1 MKKFLITLFIIAFL
15 VGGALLGAHI
25 YRANKKNSNPVDVY
39 GVSNWLGNYY
49 DMEQSL
55 SGTIVLSDEQ
65 TVYIERDK
73 IINDIHATP
82 GDAVK
87 VGDVLIEY
95 DTTQEQLK
103 LNSMMAELA
112 EQLKLNSMMA
122 ELAVTETNLKLANNQ
137 LVKLQNITS
146 IPDDSEIP
154 KTPAE
159 LALEAAEEELTNASA
174 SVNEIQFK
182 IDAIKPVNDD
192 YYKDYIDAVNAYDL
206 VNYKR
211 YIAKKELYEFQG
223 KEMDEEEPTEVATE
237 QSTEGSEEE
246 IVTEATTEELSDESK
261 EAVLSFRYND
271 LEKAC
276 KDAEK
281 AKNEAQDNYN
291 ETNDEYQKLLKQ
303 MDDAKAVETEAQKK
317 YDEASEAQQKEYEEQ
332 LENPTPVYTESELKR
347 AIRLKNE
354 EIKDLKLSIDNQN
367 LAIKR
372 QQKEEIKDLKLSID
386 NQNLAIKRQQKEISK
401 GTVVAELD
409 GIIQSVDISEESIA
423 GGSPAIVISA
433 EGAYSARVSVDEFS
447 LDEMEIGEEVSILSY
462 DTGSTYYGKVSKK
475 SEAPSNDG
483 YSYYEYTASSYP
495 VTIVIEGGEDLSEG
509 MWVEVTRN
517 SDVSWGEKSNEIVL
531 PLAFCKK
538 EKGSY
543 YVMKREG
550 DRLKKQ
556 YISTGKIY
564 WGQYIVVK
572 SGLKPDDF
580 IAFPYA
586 KDAVEGKVCKEADI
600 SDLYGY

>member
-55 SGTIVLSDEQ
+55 SGTVVLSDEQ

-87 VGDVLIEY
+87 IGDVLIEY
-95 DTTQEQLK
+95 DMTQ
-103 LNSMMAELA
+103 

-122 ELAVTETNLKLANNQ
+122 ELAVTETNLRLANNQ
-137 LVKLQNITS
+137 LVKLQNITP
-146 IPDDSEIP
+146 IPDGSEIP
-154 KTPAE
+154 KTQAE
-159 LALEAAEEELTNASA
+159 LDLEKAEEELGNANDA
-174 SVNEIQFK
+174 VDEIQYKINVIVPADEKYAEEYYRILGTYNEI
-182 IDAIKPVNDD
+182 
-192 YYKDYIDAVNAYDL
+192 
-206 VNYKR
+206 NYKR
-211 YIAKKELYEFQG
+211 YEAKKALYDFQG
-223 KEMDEEEPTEVATE
+223 KDMDEEEPTEKPTE
-237 QSTEGSEEE
+237 EPTEEKNEEGNTE
-246 IVTEATTEELSDESK
+246 IPTEASTEELSDEAK
-261 EAVLSFRYND
+261 EAVLSSRYND
-271 LEKAC
+271 LVDSCKETKA
-276 KDAEK
+276 KLESAEK
-281 AKNEAQDNYN
+281 LFK
-291 ETNDEYQKLLKQ
+291 ETDDEYQDLLNQ
-303 MDDAKAVETEAQKK
+303 IESAKSTQEAAQKK
-317 YDEASEAQQKEYEEQ
+317 YDEAFEAQQKEYEEQ

-354 EIKDLKLSIDNQN
+354 DIKDLNLSIANQN

-372 QQKEEIKDLKLSID
+372 QQNVI
-386 NQNLAIKRQQKEISK
+386 AK
-401 GTVVAELD
+401 GTVVSELD
-409 GIIQSVDISEESIA
+409 GIIQTVDISEESIA
-423 GGSPAIVISA
+423 GGQPAIVISA
-433 EGAYSARVSVDEFS
+433 EGSYSARVSVDEFS

-600 SDLYGY
+600 SDLYDY

>member
-55 SGTIVLSDEQ
+55 SGTVVLSDEQ

-87 VGDVLIEY
+87 IGDVLIEY
-95 DTTQEQLK
+95 DMTQ
-103 LNSMMAELA
+103 

-122 ELAVTETNLKLANNQ
+122 ELAVTETNLRLANNQ
-137 LVKLQNITS
+137 LVKLQNITP
-146 IPDDSEIP
+146 IPDGSEVP
-154 KTPAE
+154 KTEKELAVESAQAE
-159 LALEAAEEELTNASA
+159 LDKAQEAAVQPAINEADAEATALERQDVMNSMEKTFY
-174 SVNEIQFK
+174 QCRT
-182 IDAIKPVNDD
+182 DR
-192 YYKDYIDAVNAYDL
+192 YKTKKAY
-206 VNYKR
+206 
-211 YIAKKELYEFQG
+211 YEFMG
-223 KEMDEEEPTEVATE
+223 MEMDEEDPDKKENEDPTEE
-237 QSTEGSEEE
+237 N
-246 IVTEATTEELSDESK
+246 TEATTELSTAEMTEKERLTKETELKTRFDVADEAYDKALTDYENASK
-261 EAVLSFRYND
+261 AYEEAENAYL
-271 LEKAC
+271 
-276 KDAEK
+276 
-281 AKNEAQDNYN
+281 
-291 ETNDEYQKLLKQ
+291 
-303 MDDAKAVETEAQKK
+303 DAKKKLEDANAAVAAAQKK
-317 YDEASEAQQKEYEEQ
+317 YDEAFEAQQKEYEEQ

-354 EIKDLKLSIDNQN
+354 DIKDLNLSIANQN

-372 QQKEEIKDLKLSID
+372 QQNVI
-386 NQNLAIKRQQKEISK
+386 AK
-401 GTVVAELD
+401 GTVVSELD
-409 GIIQSVDISEESIA
+409 GIIQTVDISEESIA
-423 GGSPAIVISA
+423 GGQPAIVISA
-433 EGAYSARVSVDEFS
+433 EGSYSARVSVDEFS

-550 DRLKKQ
+550 YRLKKQ

>member
-1 MKKFLITLFIIAFL
+1 MKKFLIALFIIAFL

-55 SGTIVLSDEQ
+55 SGTVVLSDEQ

-87 VGDVLIEY
+87 IGDVLIEY
-95 DTTQEQLK
+95 DMTQEQLK
-103 LNSMMAELA
+103 LNSMMAELT
-112 EQLKLNSMMA
+112 
-122 ELAVTETNLKLANNQ
+122 VTETNLRLANNQ
-137 LVKLQNITS
+137 LVKLQNITP

-182 IDAIKPVNDD
+182 IEAIEPVNKD
-192 YYKDYIDAVNAYDL
+192 YYKDYNDALDTYNK

-223 KEMDEEEPTEVATE
+223 KEMDEEEPSEIPTEQATE
-237 QSTEGSEEE
+237 DVNGEE
-246 IVTEATTEELSDESK
+246 VTEATTEELSDEAK
-261 EAVLSFRYND
+261 EAVLSSRYND
-271 LEKAC
+271 LEISC
-276 KDAEK
+276 KEAEN
-281 AKNEAQDNYN
+281 AKKEAQDKYN
-291 ETNDEYQKLLKQ
+291 EANDEYQKLLKQ

-317 YDEASEAQQKEYEEQ
+317 RDEAFEAQQKEYEEQ

-354 EIKDLKLSIDNQN
+354 DIKDLNLSIANQN

-372 QQKEEIKDLKLSID
+372 QQNVI
-386 NQNLAIKRQQKEISK
+386 AK
-401 GTVVAELD
+401 GTVVSELD
-409 GIIQSVDISEESIA
+409 GIIQTVDISEESIA
-423 GGSPAIVISA
+423 GGQPAIVISA
-433 EGAYSARVSVDEFS
+433 EGSYSARVSVDEFS

-517 SDVSWGEKSNEIVL
+517 SDVSWSEKSNEIVL

>member
-55 SGTIVLSDEQ
+55 SGTVVLSDEQ

-87 VGDVLIEY
+87 IGDVLIEY
-95 DTTQEQLK
+95 DMTQ
-103 LNSMMAELA
+103 

-122 ELAVTETNLKLANNQ
+122 ELAVTETNLRLANNQ
-137 LVKLQNITS
+137 LVKLQNITP
-146 IPDDSEIP
+146 IPDGSEVP
-154 KTPAE
+154 KTQAE
-159 LALEAAEEELTNASA
+159 LNLEKANEELVNANDAVDEIQYKINVIVSA
-174 SVNEIQFK
+174 DEEYAKEYYRILGTYNEI
-182 IDAIKPVNDD
+182 
-192 YYKDYIDAVNAYDL
+192 
-206 VNYKR
+206 NYKR
-211 YIAKKELYEFQG
+211 YEAKKALYDFQG
-223 KEMDEEEPTEVATE
+223 KEMDEEEPTEKPTE
-237 QSTEGSEEE
+237 EPTEEQNEEGNTE
-246 IVTEATTEELSDESK
+246 VPTEASTEELSDEAK
-261 EAVLSFRYND
+261 EAVLSDRYSY
-271 LEKAC
+271 LEESC
-276 KDAEK
+276 KETKDELKRAE
-281 AKNEAQDNYN
+281 NLFN
-291 ETNDEYQKLLKQ
+291 ETDDEYQDLLKQ
-303 MDDAKAVETEAQKK
+303 IESAKSTQAEAQKK

-354 EIKDLKLSIDNQN
+354 DIKDLNLSI
-367 LAIKR
+367 A
-372 QQKEEIKDLKLSID
+372 

>member
-1 MKKFLITLFIIAFL
+1 MKKFLLTLFIIAFL

-25 YRANKKNSNPVDVY
+25 YRTNKKNSNPVDVY

-55 SGTIVLSDEQ
+55 SGTVVLSDEQ

-87 VGDVLIEY
+87 IGDVLIEY
-95 DTTQEQLK
+95 DMTQ
-103 LNSMMAELA
+103 

-122 ELAVTETNLKLANNQ
+122 ELAVTETNLRLANNQ
-137 LVKLQNITS
+137 LVKLQNITP
-146 IPDDSEIP
+146 IPDGSEVP
-154 KTPAE
+154 KTEKELAVEAAQAE
-159 LALEAAEEELTNASA
+159 LDKAQEAADEPAINVATAKTTADDCTKKRADKEDKLNECKDELDQAQKA
-174 SVNEIQFK
+174 LDIFDGK
-182 IDAIKPVNDD
+182 IS
-192 YYKDYIDAVNAYDL
+192 
-206 VNYKR
+206 
-211 YIAKKELYEFQG
+211 
-223 KEMDEEEPTEVATE
+223 DEEEHVGED
-237 QSTEGSEEE
+237 EEE
-246 IVTEATTEELSDESK
+246 KEKSIYDPDKPLDEMNDDEKQRYKIKLDTLYENALK
-261 EAVLSFRYND
+261 EYND
-271 LEKAC
+271 ADEEFLAADKEFLNAQNAYVEADKIYQ
-276 KDAEK
+276 DA
-281 AKNEAQDNYN
+281 
-291 ETNDEYQKLLKQ
+291 LL
-303 MDDAKAVETEAQKK
+303 AIENAQKK
-317 YDEASEAQQKEYEEQ
+317 YDEAFEAQQKEYEEQ

-354 EIKDLKLSIDNQN
+354 DIKDLNLSIANQN

-372 QQKEEIKDLKLSID
+372 QQNVI
-386 NQNLAIKRQQKEISK
+386 AK
-401 GTVVAELD
+401 GTVVSELD
-409 GIIQSVDISEESIA
+409 GIIQTVDISEESIA
-423 GGSPAIVISA
+423 GGQPAIVISA
-433 EGAYSARVSVDEFS
+433 EGSYSARVSVDEFS

>member
-1 MKKFLITLFIIAFL
+1 MHDYLRAIGFSSIHNKKDMEHLVQLVLARPDSEFDAPRCGQMAAFGEKTREFLPHTGIAVRGEIDDSGRFMYEYDFPYITGQQLSLVHDISLEKMADREDYTGVGYDVTSYGVSLVFHMNRLRDYTDSIAFL
-15 VGGALLGAHI
+15 RENQSRDGETVVMEHLPIALSALSISGTVLLPLERRQKKEDVGGGDERSRMIAAARRGDQSAIENLTLEDIDMYALI
-25 YRANKKNSNPVDVY
+25 
-39 GVSNWLGNYY
+39 
-49 DMEQSL
+49 
-55 SGTIVLSDEQ
+55 
-65 TVYIERDK
+65 
-73 IINDIHATP
+73 
-82 GDAVK
+82 
-87 VGDVLIEY
+87 
-95 DTTQEQLK
+95 
-103 LNSMMAELA
+103 
-112 EQLKLNSMMA
+112 
-122 ELAVTETNLKLANNQ
+122 
-137 LVKLQNITS
+137 
-146 IPDDSEIP
+146 
-154 KTPAE
+154 
-159 LALEAAEEELTNASA
+159 
-174 SVNEIQFK
+174 
-182 IDAIKPVNDD
+182 
-192 YYKDYIDAVNAYDL
+192 
-206 VNYKR
+206 
-211 YIAKKELYEFQG
+211 
-223 KEMDEEEPTEVATE
+223 
-237 QSTEGSEEE
+237 
-246 IVTEATTEELSDESK
+246 SK
-261 EAVLSFRYND
+261 
-271 LEKAC
+271 
-276 KDAEK
+276 
-281 AKNEAQDNYN
+281 
-291 ETNDEYQKLLKQ
+291 
-303 MDDAKAVETEAQKK
+303 
-317 YDEASEAQQKEYEEQ
+317 
-332 LENPTPVYTESELKR
+332 
-347 AIRLKNE
+347 RLKNE
-354 EIKDLKLSIDNQN
+354 DIKDLNLSIANQN

-372 QQKEEIKDLKLSID
+372 QQNVI
-386 NQNLAIKRQQKEISK
+386 AK
-401 GTVVAELD
+401 GTVVSELD
-409 GIIQSVDISEESIA
+409 GIIQTVDISEESIA
-423 GGSPAIVISA
+423 GGQPAIVISA
-433 EGAYSARVSVDEFS
+433 EGSYSARVSVDEFS

>member
-55 SGTIVLSDEQ
+55 SGTVVLSDEQ

-87 VGDVLIEY
+87 IGDVLIEY
-95 DTTQEQLK
+95 DMTQ
-103 LNSMMAELA
+103 

-137 LVKLQNITS
+137 LVKLQNITP

-303 MDDAKAVETEAQKK
+303 MDDAKVVETEAQKK

-347 AIRLKNE
+347 AIRLKN
-354 EIKDLKLSIDNQN
+354 
-367 LAIKR
+367 
-372 QQKEEIKDLKLSID
+372 EEIKDLKLSID

>member
-55 SGTIVLSDEQ
+55 SGTVVLNDEQ

-87 VGDVLIEY
+87 IGDVLIEY
-95 DTTQEQLK
+95 DMTQ
-103 LNSMMAELA
+103 

-122 ELAVTETNLKLANNQ
+122 ELAVTETNLRLANNQ
-137 LVKLQNITS
+137 LVKLQNITP
-146 IPDDSEIP
+146 IPDGSEVP
-154 KTPAE
+154 KTEKELAVEAAQAE
-159 LALEAAEEELTNASA
+159 LDKAQEAADDPAYKAALAKGTADQSAESRTEAENTLNECKVELDKAQKALDIFNGKIPPENDPSEEGNEEKEKSIYDPEKPLDEMNDDEKHDYQIKLEA
-174 SVNEIQFK
+174 
-182 IDAIKPVNDD
+182 
-192 YYKDYIDAVNAYDL
+192 
-206 VNYKR
+206 
-211 YIAKKELYEFQG
+211 LYENAL
-223 KEMDEEEPTEVATE
+223 KN
-237 QSTEGSEEE
+237 
-246 IVTEATTEELSDESK
+246 
-261 EAVLSFRYND
+261 YND
-271 LEKAC
+271 ADEVFLEADSKFQ
-276 KDAEK
+276 
-281 AKNEAQDNYN
+281 EAQKAYVEADKI
-291 ETNDEYQKLLKQ
+291 YQ
-303 MDDAKAVETEAQKK
+303 DALSAIENAQKK
-317 YDEASEAQQKEYEEQ
+317 YDEAFEAQQKEYEEQ

-354 EIKDLKLSIDNQN
+354 DIKDLNLSIANQN

-372 QQKEEIKDLKLSID
+372 QQNVI
-386 NQNLAIKRQQKEISK
+386 AK
-401 GTVVAELD
+401 GTVVSELD
-409 GIIQSVDISEESIA
+409 GIIQTVDISEESIA
-423 GGSPAIVISA
+423 GGQPAIVISA
-433 EGAYSARVSVDEFS
+433 EGSYSARVSVDEFS

-517 SDVSWGEKSNEIVL
+517 SDVSWDEKSNEIVL

-538 EKGSY
+538 EKESY

-600 SDLYGY
+600 SDLYDY

>member
-55 SGTIVLSDEQ
+55 SGTVVLSDEQ

-87 VGDVLIEY
+87 IGDVLIEY
-95 DTTQEQLK
+95 DMTQ
-103 LNSMMAELA
+103 

-122 ELAVTETNLKLANNQ
+122 ELAVTETNLRLANNQ
-137 LVKLQNITS
+137 LVKLQNITP
-146 IPDDSEIP
+146 IPDGSEVP
-154 KTPAE
+154 KTEKELAVEAAQAE
-159 LALEAAEEELTNASA
+159 LDKAQEAAVQPAIDEATAGTTLEDKTNNLKLAAKDYDESNIKRYNALKAYNDFMGLPTDEKEPEPINPELNPKKQDDEPSEESTEVPTEEPSEEYQEGYSQGYYEGIKSSTEND
-174 SVNEIQFK
+174 FK
-182 IDAIKPVNDD
+182 EKETVYIKAEQE
-192 YYKDYIDAVNAYDL
+192 YIDAKTDYLQAENALDAA
-206 VNYKR
+206 N
-211 YIAKKELYEFQG
+211 AA
-223 KEMDEEEPTEVATE
+223 VA
-237 QSTEGSEEE
+237 
-246 IVTEATTEELSDESK
+246 A
-261 EAVLSFRYND
+261 
-271 LEKAC
+271 
-276 KDAEK
+276 
-281 AKNEAQDNYN
+281 
-291 ETNDEYQKLLKQ
+291 
-303 MDDAKAVETEAQKK
+303 AQKK
-317 YDEASEAQQKEYEEQ
+317 YDEAFEAQQKEYEEQ

-354 EIKDLKLSIDNQN
+354 DIKDLNLSIANQN

-372 QQKEEIKDLKLSID
+372 QQNVI
-386 NQNLAIKRQQKEISK
+386 AK
-401 GTVVAELD
+401 GTVVSELD
-409 GIIQSVDISEESIA
+409 GIIQTVDISEESIA
-423 GGSPAIVISA
+423 GGQPAIVISS
-433 EGAYSARVSVDEFS
+433 EGSYSARVSVDEFS

>member
-25 YRANKKNSNPVDVY
+25 YRTNKKNSNPVDVY

-55 SGTIVLSDEQ
+55 SGTVVLSDEQ

-112 EQLKLNSMMA
+112 
-122 ELAVTETNLKLANNQ
+122 VTETNLKLANNQ
-137 LVKLQNITS
+137 LVKLQNITP

-159 LALEAAEEELTNASA
+159 LALEAAEEELEAAEEKAVQPAIDEADAEATA
-174 SVNEIQFK
+174 NECLENRDKAEKYLSECKAELDKAQKAIDIFNGK
-182 IDAIKPVNDD
+182 IP
-192 YYKDYIDAVNAYDL
+192 
-206 VNYKR
+206 
-211 YIAKKELYEFQG
+211 
-223 KEMDEEEPTEVATE
+223 EEEP
-237 QSTEGSEEE
+237 SEEE
-246 IVTEATTEELSDESK
+246 PSEEGEKTEEKSIYDPDKPLDEMSDEEKHDYEIRLNTLFESAKQKYDKADKDFLDFDSK
-261 EAVLSFRYND
+261 FQTAQ
-271 LEKAC
+271 KAYT
-276 KDAEK
+276 D
-281 AKNEAQDNYN
+281 
-291 ETNDEYQKLLKQ
+291 
-303 MDDAKAVETEAQKK
+303 AQKK
-317 YDEASEAQQKEYEEQ
+317 LEDANAAVEAARKKRDEAFEAQQKEYEEQ

-354 EIKDLKLSIDNQN
+354 DIKDLNLSIANQN

-372 QQKEEIKDLKLSID
+372 QQNVI
-386 NQNLAIKRQQKEISK
+386 AK
-401 GTVVAELD
+401 GTVVSELD
-409 GIIQSVDISEESIA
+409 GIIQTVDISEESIA
-423 GGSPAIVISA
+423 GGQPAIVISA
-433 EGAYSARVSVDEFS
+433 EGSYSARVSVDEFS

>member
-55 SGTIVLSDEQ
+55 SGTVVLSDEQ

-87 VGDVLIEY
+87 IGDVLIEY
-95 DTTQEQLK
+95 DMTQ
-103 LNSMMAELA
+103 

-122 ELAVTETNLKLANNQ
+122 ELAVTETNLRLANNQ
-137 LVKLQNITS
+137 LVKLQNITP
-146 IPDDSEIP
+146 IPDGSEVP
-154 KTPAE
+154 KTEKELAVEAAQAE
-159 LALEAAEEELTNASA
+159 LDKAKDAADDPAYKAALAKGTADDSAESRTKAENTLNECKVELDKAQKALDIFNGKIPPENDPSEEGNEEKEKSIYDPEKPLDEMNDDEKHDYQIKLEALYENALK
-174 SVNEIQFK
+174 NYN
-182 IDAIKPVNDD
+182 DADEKFLAADKEFLN
-192 YYKDYIDAVNAYDL
+192 AQNAY
-206 VNYKR
+206 V
-211 YIAKKELYEFQG
+211 
-223 KEMDEEEPTEVATE
+223 
-237 QSTEGSEEE
+237 
-246 IVTEATTEELSDESK
+246 EADK
-261 EAVLSFRYND
+261 IYQ
-271 LEKAC
+271 
-276 KDAEK
+276 DA
-281 AKNEAQDNYN
+281 
-291 ETNDEYQKLLKQ
+291 LL
-303 MDDAKAVETEAQKK
+303 AIENAQKK
-317 YDEASEAQQKEYEEQ
+317 YDEAFEAQQKEYEEQ

-354 EIKDLKLSIDNQN
+354 DIKDLNLSIANQN

-372 QQKEEIKDLKLSID
+372 QQNVI
-386 NQNLAIKRQQKEISK
+386 AK
-401 GTVVAELD
+401 GTVVSELD
-409 GIIQSVDISEESIA
+409 GIIQTVDISEESIA
-423 GGSPAIVISA
+423 GGQPAIVISA
-433 EGAYSARVSVDEFS
+433 EGSYSARVSVDEFS

>member
-55 SGTIVLSDEQ
+55 SGTVVLSDEQ

-87 VGDVLIEY
+87 IGDVLIEY
-95 DTTQEQLK
+95 DMTQ
-103 LNSMMAELA
+103 

-122 ELAVTETNLKLANNQ
+122 ELAVTETNLRLANNQ
-137 LVKLQNITS
+137 LVKLQNITP
-146 IPDDSEIP
+146 IPDGSEVP
-154 KTPAE
+154 KTEKELAVEAAQAE
-159 LALEAAEEELTNASA
+159 LDKAQEAADDPAYKAALAKGTADKSAESRTEAENTLNECKVELDKAQKALDIFNGKIPPENDPSEEGNEEKEKSIYDPEKPLDEMNDDEKHDYQIKLEA
-174 SVNEIQFK
+174 
-182 IDAIKPVNDD
+182 
-192 YYKDYIDAVNAYDL
+192 
-206 VNYKR
+206 
-211 YIAKKELYEFQG
+211 LYENAL
-223 KEMDEEEPTEVATE
+223 KN
-237 QSTEGSEEE
+237 
-246 IVTEATTEELSDESK
+246 
-261 EAVLSFRYND
+261 YND
-271 LEKAC
+271 ADEVFLEADSKFQ
-276 KDAEK
+276 
-281 AKNEAQDNYN
+281 EAQKAYVEADKI
-291 ETNDEYQKLLKQ
+291 YQDALL
-303 MDDAKAVETEAQKK
+303 AIENAQKK
-317 YDEASEAQQKEYEEQ
+317 YDEAFEAQQKEYEEQ

-354 EIKDLKLSIDNQN
+354 DIKDLNLSIANQN

-372 QQKEEIKDLKLSID
+372 QQNVI
-386 NQNLAIKRQQKEISK
+386 AK
-401 GTVVAELD
+401 GTVVSELD
-409 GIIQSVDISEESIA
+409 GIIQTVDISEESIA
-423 GGSPAIVISA
+423 GGQPAIVISA
-433 EGAYSARVSVDEFS
+433 EGSYSARVSVDEFS

-517 SDVSWGEKSNEIVL
+517 SDVSWSEKSNEIVL

>member
-25 YRANKKNSNPVDVY
+25 YRTNKKNSNPVDVY

-55 SGTIVLSDEQ
+55 SGTVVLSDEQ

-87 VGDVLIEY
+87 IGDVLIEY
-95 DTTQEQLK
+95 DTTQ
-103 LNSMMAELA
+103 

-137 LVKLQNITS
+137 LVKLQNITP

-174 SVNEIQFK
+174 SVNEIQYK
-182 IDAIKPVNDD
+182 IETIEPVNKD
-192 YYKDYIDAVNAYDL
+192 YYKDYNNALDTYNK

-223 KEMDEEEPTEVATE
+223 KEMDEEEPSEIPTEQATE
-237 QSTEGSEEE
+237 DVNGEE
-246 IVTEATTEELSDESK
+246 VTEATMEELSDEAK
-261 EAVLSFRYND
+261 EAVLSSRYND
-271 LEKAC
+271 LEISC

-281 AKNEAQDNYN
+281 AKNDAQEKYN

-303 MDDAKAVETEAQKK
+303 MDDATAVETEAQKK
-317 YDEASEAQQKEYEEQ
+317 YDEAFEAQQKEYEEQ

-347 AIRLKNE
+347 AIRLKN
-354 EIKDLKLSIDNQN
+354 
-367 LAIKR
+367 
-372 QQKEEIKDLKLSID
+372 EEIKDLKLSID

>member
-112 EQLKLNSMMA
+112 
-122 ELAVTETNLKLANNQ
+122 VTETNLKLANNQ
-137 LVKLQNITS
+137 LVKLQNITP

-347 AIRLKNE
+347 AIRLKN
-354 EIKDLKLSIDNQN
+354 
-367 LAIKR
+367 
-372 QQKEEIKDLKLSID
+372 EEIKDLKLSID

>member
-55 SGTIVLSDEQ
+55 SGTVVLSDEQ

-87 VGDVLIEY
+87 IGDVLIEY
-95 DTTQEQLK
+95 DMTQ
-103 LNSMMAELA
+103 

-122 ELAVTETNLKLANNQ
+122 ELAVTETNLRLANNQ
-137 LVKLQNITS
+137 LVKLQNITP
-146 IPDDSEIP
+146 IPDGSEVP
-154 KTPAE
+154 KTEKELAVEAAQAE
-159 LALEAAEEELTNASA
+159 LDKAQEAAVQPAINEADAEATALERQDVMNSMEKTFY
-174 SVNEIQFK
+174 QCRT
-182 IDAIKPVNDD
+182 DR
-192 YYKDYIDAVNAYDL
+192 YK
-206 VNYKR
+206 
-211 YIAKKELYEFQG
+211 AKKAYYEFMG
-223 KEMDEEEPTEVATE
+223 MEMDEEDPDKKENEDPTEE
-237 QSTEGSEEE
+237 N
-246 IVTEATTEELSDESK
+246 TEATTELSTAEMTEKERLTKETELKTRFDVADE
-261 EAVLSFRYND
+261 AY
-271 LEKAC
+271 
-276 KDAEK
+276 
-281 AKNEAQDNYN
+281 NEALTNYEN
-291 ETNDEYQKLLKQ
+291 ASKSYEEAENAYL
-303 MDDAKAVETEAQKK
+303 DAKKKLEDANAAVAAAQKK
-317 YDEASEAQQKEYEEQ
+317 YDEAFEAQQKEYEEQ

-354 EIKDLKLSIDNQN
+354 DIKDLNLSIANQN

-372 QQKEEIKDLKLSID
+372 QQNVI
-386 NQNLAIKRQQKEISK
+386 AK
-401 GTVVAELD
+401 GTVVSELD
-409 GIIQSVDISEESIA
+409 GIIQTVDISEESIA
-423 GGSPAIVISA
+423 GGQPAIVISA
-433 EGAYSARVSVDEFS
+433 EGSYSARVSVDEFS

>member
-55 SGTIVLSDEQ
+55 SGTVVLSDEQ

-87 VGDVLIEY
+87 IGDVLIEY
-95 DTTQEQLK
+95 DMTQ
-103 LNSMMAELA
+103 

-122 ELAVTETNLKLANNQ
+122 ELAVTETNLRLANNQ
-137 LVKLQNITS
+137 LAKLQNITP
-146 IPDDSEIP
+146 IPDGSEVP
-154 KTPAE
+154 KTEKELAVEAAQAE
-159 LALEAAEEELTNASA
+159 LDKAQEAAVQPAINEADAEATALERQDVMNSIEKTFY
-174 SVNEIQFK
+174 QCRT
-182 IDAIKPVNDD
+182 D
-192 YYKDYIDAVNAYDL
+192 
-206 VNYKR
+206 R
-211 YIAKKELYEFQG
+211 YTAKKAYYDFMGL
-223 KEMDEEEPTEVATE
+223 EMDEEDPDKKENEDPTEE
-237 QSTEGSEEE
+237 N
-246 IVTEATTEELSDESK
+246 TEATTELSTAEMTEKERLTKETELKTRFDVADE
-261 EAVLSFRYND
+261 AY
-271 LEKAC
+271 
-276 KDAEK
+276 
-281 AKNEAQDNYN
+281 NEALTNYEN
-291 ETNDEYQKLLKQ
+291 ASKAYEEAENAYL
-303 MDDAKAVETEAQKK
+303 DAKKKLEDANAAVAAAQKK
-317 YDEASEAQQKEYEEQ
+317 YDEAFEAQQKEYEEQ

-354 EIKDLKLSIDNQN
+354 DIKDLNLSIANQN

-372 QQKEEIKDLKLSID
+372 QQNVI
-386 NQNLAIKRQQKEISK
+386 AK
-401 GTVVAELD
+401 GTVVSELD
-409 GIIQSVDISEESIA
+409 GIIQTVDISEESIA
-423 GGSPAIVISA
+423 GGQPAIVISS
-433 EGAYSARVSVDEFS
+433 EGSYSARVSVDEFS

>member
-1 MKKFLITLFIIAFL
+1 MKKFIITLFIIAFL
-15 VGGALLGAHI
+15 VGGALLGAHL
-25 YRANKKNSNPVDVY
+25 YRTNKRNSNPVDVY
-39 GVSNWLGNYY
+39 SVSNWLGNYY
-49 DMEQSL
+49 EMEQSL
-55 SGTIVLSDEQ
+55 SGTVVLSDEQ

-112 EQLKLNSMMA
+112 
-122 ELAVTETNLKLANNQ
+122 VTETNLKLANNQ
-137 LVKLQNITS
+137 LVKLQNITP

-182 IDAIKPVNDD
+182 IKAIEPVNND
-192 YYKDYIDAVNAYDL
+192 YYKDYNSALDTYNK

-223 KEMDEEEPTEVATE
+223 KEMDEEEPSEIPTEQATE
-237 QSTEGSEEE
+237 DVNGEE
-246 IVTEATTEELSDESK
+246 VTEATTEELSDEAK
-261 EAVLSFRYND
+261 EAVLSSRYND
-271 LEKAC
+271 LEISC
-276 KDAEK
+276 KEAED
-281 AKNEAQDNYN
+281 AKNDAQEKYN

-303 MDDAKAVETEAQKK
+303 MDDATAVETEAQKK
-317 YDEASEAQQKEYEEQ
+317 RDEAFEAQQKEYEEQ

-347 AIRLKNE
+347 AIRLKN
-354 EIKDLKLSIDNQN
+354 
-367 LAIKR
+367 
-372 QQKEEIKDLKLSID
+372 EEIKDLKLSID

-447 LDEMEIGEEVSILSY
+447 LDEMQIGDEVTILSY
-462 DTGSTYYGKVSKK
+462 DTGGTYFGKVSKK

-509 MWVEVTRN
+509 MWVEVTRD

>member
-112 EQLKLNSMMA
+112 
-122 ELAVTETNLKLANNQ
+122 VTETNLKLANNQ
-137 LVKLQNITS
+137 LVKLQNITP

-159 LALEAAEEELTNASA
+159 LALEAVEEELTNASA

-347 AIRLKNE
+347 AIRLKN
-354 EIKDLKLSIDNQN
+354 
-367 LAIKR
+367 
-372 QQKEEIKDLKLSID
+372 EEIKDLKLSID

>member
-112 EQLKLNSMMA
+112 
-122 ELAVTETNLKLANNQ
+122 VTETNLKLANNQ
-137 LVKLQNITS
+137 LVKLQNITP
-146 IPDDSEIP
+146 IPDDSETP

-159 LALEAAEEELTNASA
+159 LALEAAEEELEAAEEKAVQPAIDEADAEATANTCLETRDDAENYLSECKA
-174 SVNEIQFK
+174 ELDKAQKAIDIFNGK
-182 IDAIKPVNDD
+182 IP
-192 YYKDYIDAVNAYDL
+192 
-206 VNYKR
+206 
-211 YIAKKELYEFQG
+211 
-223 KEMDEEEPTEVATE
+223 EEEP
-237 QSTEGSEEE
+237 SEEE
-246 IVTEATTEELSDESK
+246 PSEEGEKTEEKSIYDPDKPLDEMSDEEKHDYEIRLNTLFESAKQKYDKADKDFLDFDSK
-261 EAVLSFRYND
+261 FQSAQ
-271 LEKAC
+271 KA
-276 KDAEK
+276 
-281 AKNEAQDNYN
+281 Y
-291 ETNDEYQKLLKQ
+291 T
-303 MDDAKAVETEAQKK
+303 DAKKKLEDANAAVEAARKK
-317 YDEASEAQQKEYEEQ
+317 RDEAFEAQQKEYEEQ

-354 EIKDLKLSIDNQN
+354 DIKDLNLSI
-367 LAIKR
+367 A
-372 QQKEEIKDLKLSID
+372 

-600 SDLYGY
+600 SDLYSY

>member
-55 SGTIVLSDEQ
+55 SGTVVLSDEQ

-87 VGDVLIEY
+87 IGDVLIEY
-95 DTTQEQLK
+95 DMTQ
-103 LNSMMAELA
+103 

-122 ELAVTETNLKLANNQ
+122 ELAVTETNLRLANNQ
-137 LVKLQNITS
+137 LAKLQNITP
-146 IPDDSEIP
+146 IPDGSEVP
-154 KTPAE
+154 KTEKELAVEAAQAE
-159 LALEAAEEELTNASA
+159 LDKAQEAADDPAYKAALAKGTADQSAESRTEAENTLNECKVELDKAQKALDIFNGKIPPENDPSEEGNEEKEKSIYDPEKPLDEMNDDEKHDYQIKLEA
-174 SVNEIQFK
+174 
-182 IDAIKPVNDD
+182 
-192 YYKDYIDAVNAYDL
+192 
-206 VNYKR
+206 
-211 YIAKKELYEFQG
+211 LYENAL
-223 KEMDEEEPTEVATE
+223 KN
-237 QSTEGSEEE
+237 
-246 IVTEATTEELSDESK
+246 
-261 EAVLSFRYND
+261 YND
-271 LEKAC
+271 ADEVFLEADSKFQ
-276 KDAEK
+276 
-281 AKNEAQDNYN
+281 EAQKAYVEADKI
-291 ETNDEYQKLLKQ
+291 YQ
-303 MDDAKAVETEAQKK
+303 DALSAIENAQKK
-317 YDEASEAQQKEYEEQ
+317 YDEAFEAQQKEYEEQ

-354 EIKDLKLSIDNQN
+354 DIKDLNLSIANQN

-372 QQKEEIKDLKLSID
+372 QQNVI
-386 NQNLAIKRQQKEISK
+386 AK
-401 GTVVAELD
+401 GTVVSELD
-409 GIIQSVDISEESIA
+409 GIIQTVDISEESIA
-423 GGSPAIVISA
+423 GGQPAIVISA
-433 EGAYSARVSVDEFS
+433 EGSYSARVSVDEFS